1 MQTCRNV
8 KSKEVRRSN
17 LKLQK
22 TVQEAFGKHKNTI
35 ALCVIKK
42 CLFCSPYRGFS
53 CSPYRILCRKF
64 SVFTLPRCSPYRV
77 FTLSRHYCSF
87 TNFKNVYIFNL
98 LGVLAVVVSKNEERY
113 ITFDLFINSYSS
125 SRRH

>member
-22 TVQEAFGKHKNTI
+22 TVQEAFGKYKNTI

-64 SVFTLPRCSPYRV
+64 RVFTLPRCSPYRDSSV
-77 FTLSRHYCSF
+77 QELVLSKNVHNVTLSDFENRLSLV
-87 TNFKNVYIFNL
+87 KNFNL
-98 LGVLAVVVSKNEERY
+98 FIIVLCLNSSHK
-113 ITFDLFINSYSS
+113 FI
-125 SRRH
+125 

>member
-53 CSPYRILCRKF
+53 CSPYRILC
-64 SVFTLPRCSPYRV
+64 SVHLIGCSPYRDSTVVLQISKMCTYLICWVYSQLWSQRMRKDTSLLTCSSIHIQVLDGIDIQFFEV
-77 FTLSRHYCSF
+77 F
-87 TNFKNVYIFNL
+87 
-98 LGVLAVVVSKNEERY
+98 
-113 ITFDLFINSYSS
+113 
-125 SRRH
+125 

>member
-22 TVQEAFGKHKNTI
+22 TVQEAFGKYKNTI

-42 CLFCSPYRGFS
+42 CLFCSPYRGVQVVHL
-53 CSPYRILCRKF
+53 IEF
-64 SVFTLPRCSPYRV
+64 SVE
-77 FTLSRHYCSF
+77 
-87 TNFKNVYIFNL
+87 NF
-98 LGVLAVVVSKNEERY
+98 E
-113 ITFDLFINSYSS
+113 
-125 SRRH
+125 

>member
-1 MQTCRNV
+1 
-8 KSKEVRRSN
+8 VRRSN

-53 CSPYRILCRKF
+53 CSPYKF
-64 SVFTLPRCSPYRV
+64 SVENFECSPYRGVHLIGCSPYRDSTV
-77 FTLSRHYCSF
+77 FRCNEF
-87 TNFKNVYIFNL
+87 KTNYVIK
-98 LGVLAVVVSKNEERY
+98 
-113 ITFDLFINSYSS
+113 
-125 SRRH
+125 